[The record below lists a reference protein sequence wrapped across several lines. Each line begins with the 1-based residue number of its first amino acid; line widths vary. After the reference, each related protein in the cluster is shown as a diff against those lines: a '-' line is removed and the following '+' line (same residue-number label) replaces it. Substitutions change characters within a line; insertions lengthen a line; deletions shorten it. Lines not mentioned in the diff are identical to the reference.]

1 MSYKFYI
8 YLLTGILMLL
18 LQPPINGDN
27 KKLIAEKVK
36 ELQELN
42 RLVISKIKNPEQF
55 NGKNIFVRVKIL
67 PGTDKKVKFKVEK
80 ISVEQ
85 IQKPAE
91 SEKDTIYLKGQ
102 VKKTDKN
109 DYKVDLSHILPKP
122 EESISTESKKEKLTQ
137 KVKH

>member
-1 MSYKFYI
+1 
-8 YLLTGILMLL
+8 MLL

-42 RLVISKIKNPEQF
+42 RLVISKIKDPEQL

-67 PGTDKKVKFKVEK
+67 PRTDKKVKFKVEK
-80 ISVEQ
+80 ISVKE
-85 IQKPAE
+85 IQKPTEA
-91 SEKDTIYLKGQ
+91 EKDTIYLKGK

-122 EESISTESKKEKLTQ
+122 EENISTESKKHK
-137 KVKH
+137 

>member
-1 MSYKFYI
+1 MSYKFYV
-8 YLLTGILMLL
+8 YLLAGLLMLL

-42 RLVISKIKNPEQF
+42 RLVISKIKDPEQL

-67 PGTDKKVKFKVEK
+67 PRTDKKVKFKVEK
-80 ISVEQ
+80 ISVKE
-85 IQKPAE
+85 IQKPTEA
-91 SEKDTIYLKGQ
+91 EKDTIYLKGK

-122 EESISTESKKEKLTQ
+122 EENISTESKKHK
-137 KVKH
+137 

>member
-8 YLLTGILMLL
+8 YLLTGIVMLL

-42 RLVISKIKNPEQF
+42 RLVISQIKNPEQL
-55 NGKNIFVRVKIL
+55 NGKKIFVRVKIL
-67 PGTDKKVKFKVEK
+67 PGTDKKVKFKIEK
-80 ISVEQ
+80 ISIEQ
-85 IQKPAE
+85 IQKTAE
-91 SEKDTIYLKGQ
+91 SEKDIIYLKGK

-122 EESISTESKKEKLTQ
+122 EESISTESKKEKLKQ
-137 KVKH
+137 KVKQ